1 LPAKPEQN
9 YDVHRIGNGQPIGRP
24 PSTSRPV
31 CPERVPV
38 MKTIRYPG
46 LSLAERA
53 ELLGNRA
60 GWLLLAELQAAH
72 RGT

>member
-1 LPAKPEQN
+1 
-9 YDVHRIGNGQPIGRP
+9 
-24 PSTSRPV
+24 
-31 CPERVPV
+31 

-60 GWLLLAELQAAH
+60 GWLRLAELRAAH
-72 RGT
+72 RGDLTGRIAR